1 MSQIFKQV
9 SCFFALSACSLV
21 SHCWMP
27 LHALEKL
34 VKNFSPAL
42 SPRLILIESSRYV
55 VQDWVYFRQL
65 WISIWCCIVYWLK
78 LPVVVIVCVA
88 VEIVYRCAVDAT
100 GAVKIADVCM
110 RLGFGTLRHNNS
122 LSPICR
128 SANEKRSHQICV
140 RYSCVLYFAQ
150 MRRTDDAS
158 SELKTHR
165 ICRSMGKLIN

>member
-1 MSQIFKQV
+1 MQSWPPRPIVLAVYARQNAICYIAERSFTCSFKTDIIFIIVAPRCHFSARRRLQLR
-9 SCFFALSACSLV
+9 FFVNIIAVIILRFRSF
-21 SHCWMP
+21 
-27 LHALEKL
+27 
-34 VKNFSPAL
+34 N
-42 SPRLILIESSRYV
+42 LIFV
-55 VQDWVYFRQL
+55 
-65 WISIWCCIVYWLK
+65 
-78 LPVVVIVCVA
+78 VVVIVCVA

-140 RYSCVLYFAQ
+140 RYLCVLYFAQ

-158 SELKTHR
+158 SKLKTHR